1 MPRIRKQRYRM
12 GLEARNYLRENK
24 RQVEHGCERE
34 PPACNSRWRMMV
46 AMRMVVV
53 TVVTVS
59 MRVSVMMAVFVHR

>member
-1 MPRIRKQRYRM
+1 
-12 GLEARNYLRENK
+12 
-24 RQVEHGCERE
+24 
-34 PPACNSRWRMMV
+34 MMV